1 RAASPSAAAVAGW
14 DSVGETDVLYPAD
27 ADAPSPAAGNGSSS
41 SSSLR
46 LEIVVAHRTGWS
58 LDTAQA
64 DLGRLLNL
72 SAISTLAP
80 SVTLYVKGDDTD
92 VAALKERWAFAP
104 QLNVIKQEDVGGA
117 PHSFLTHMVQ
127 RYDTLAGHTLFFSSA
142 HHLDDAFMRLERLL
156 LLTPADLSGTRLLR
170 LASPVPP
177 FLSLRSCVRGC
188 GFQGTLMGLRD
199 MFHFM
204 SKRFCHLQTG
214 EAFSHFARNQFVVSR
229 RRIRARPLRFF
240 EQLLQLL
247 GPDMLPRGDASF
259 LQDPADMQ
267 RWATAASPADPLF
280 GQASVDIPYPVCDPS
295 QCQCLDDPAARRLRN
310 GFFPLPIKRSS

>member
-1 RAASPSAAAVAGW
+1 MGHSDMRWAATYAQVFQRAASPSAAAVAGW

-117 PHSFLTHMVQ
+117 PHV
-127 RYDTLAGHTLFFSSA
+127 SA
-142 HHLDDAFMRLERLL
+142 RERGGRPWLGQQCPPKPHGCPPC
-156 LLTPADLSGTRLLR
+156 TP
-170 LASPVPP
+170 
-177 FLSLRSCVRGC
+177 
-188 GFQGTLMGLRD
+188 M
-199 MFHFM
+199 
-204 SKRFCHLQTG
+204 
-214 EAFSHFARNQFVVSR
+214 
-229 RRIRARPLRFF
+229 
-240 EQLLQLL
+240 QLLI
-247 GPDMLPRGDASF
+247 DACR
-259 LQDPADMQ
+259 AAV
-267 RWATAASPADPLF
+267 RWATACCCAAAARPLVLALAFVDPCPPSHPPASPF
-280 GQASVDIPYPVCDPS
+280 PVP
-295 QCQCLDDPAARRLRN
+295 P
-310 GFFPLPIKRSS
+310 PLPAELPDAHGAAV